1 MDNITH
7 INVGTLSQATAELA
21 KGKAEV
27 VAGGTDLMTCLKG
40 FISDN
45 LPEVI
50 VNIKTIPDLV
60 YIREDGGMLKIG
72 ALTTLTAIANSS
84 IVKEKYTA
92 LAQAALA
99 VGSPELRNM
108 GTIGGNI
115 CQKPRCIYYRNEFND
130 FKCLRKD
137 PQGICNALTGVNR
150 YHSIFGAIDGCVAPC
165 PSDTAPALVAF
176 KAKIVTTKKVWE
188 ATEFFGNNGE
198 KINNLDDDEIIT
210 EIQIPAP
217 ATGTKSAYKK
227 FAFRKAIDFPLVS
240 AAAVISSSDASVV
253 LGGVYGIPRIAT
265 TAQDSIKGKTINAAN
280 AEAAGTAAAT
290 GAVALPPNN
299 ANKYKIQVTMA
310 LVKRAILACA

>member
-7 INVGTLSQATAELA
+7 INVSSLSQATAELA

-115 CQKPRCIYYRNEFND
+115 CQNRVVYTIAMNLTTSNACERT
-130 FKCLRKD
+130 RKVFVM
-137 PQGICNALTGVNR
+137 L
-150 YHSIFGAIDGCVAPC
+150 
-165 PSDTAPALVAF
+165 L
-176 KAKIVTTKKVWE
+176 
-188 ATEFFGNNGE
+188 
-198 KINNLDDDEIIT
+198 
-210 EIQIPAP
+210 
-217 ATGTKSAYKK
+217 
-227 FAFRKAIDFPLVS
+227 
-240 AAAVISSSDASVV
+240 
-253 LGGVYGIPRIAT
+253 
-265 TAQDSIKGKTINAAN
+265 
-280 AEAAGTAAAT
+280 
-290 GAVALPPNN
+290 
-299 ANKYKIQVTMA
+299 QV
-310 LVKRAILACA
+310 